1 MSSMI
6 LPFEMAPQQGGLLC
20 WAAVAVSL
28 RRFYRK
34 QESIDQIAFAR
45 SLLGANC
52 NQVCQPLR
60 ALNHAGLRYREHSGP
75 IPLADIEQQLMSG
88 HPVLIAARYFI
99 GWHLLVL
106 HGIGHGT
113 QMMIADSLHGPS
125 RASYADLTAAYRE
138 HYLWSHTYC
147 LAPAGDDE

>member
-1 MSSMI
+1 MSATI

-45 SLLGANC
+45 SLLGSNYD
-52 NQVCQPLR
+52 QVCPPLR
-60 ALNHAGLRYREHSGP
+60 ALEHAGLSYREQRGSL
-75 IPLADIEQQLMSG
+75 PLPAIERQLRDG

-106 HGIGHGT
+106 HGIT
-113 QMMIADSLHGPS
+113 DDAQLLIADSLHGPS
-125 RASYADLTAAYRE
+125 QASHADLTAAYRE
-138 HYLWSHTYC
+138 HYCWSHTYC
-147 LAPAGDDE
+147 LAPAAP